1 MRTWRSWTTQ
11 FGRGGGG
18 PGVESRPTPSSSVTL
33 PLTIPGIIAGSLL
46 VFIPATGEYVIPDL
60 LGGGNVQMIGRVLFN
75 EFSRNTDWP
84 VAAAVAIVLLF
95 LLVLP
100 ILVFQYY
107 PGQIGSR
114 RRDAMYNKRSR
125 FLTIMI
131 TLGMAFFYIPMIL
144 LVIYSFNHS
153 KLVPVWGGW
162 STRWYKELFQSE
174 EVWAAVGLSLRIAV
188 VNATFATVLGTFAA
202 LAMVRFG
209 RFRGRTLFGGMLV
222 APLVMPEVITGLS
235 LLVLF
240 ISLQQMFGW
249 PAERGFSTI
258 TIAHI
263 TFSLAYVAVTVQARL
278 TGVGQDLE
286 EAAADLGAKPF
297 KVLTAIT
304 IPQLTPALVS
314 GWLLAFTL
322 SLDDLVIASF
332 VTGPGA
338 NTLPILIFSRIRLG
352 LRPDINAL
360 ATIIILIVAVCVA
373 IAALILYRQ
382 HRRSLLDQQLA
393 ARADA

>member
-1 MRTWRSWTTQ
+1 MLIS
-11 FGRGGGG
+11 G
-18 PGVESRPTPSSSVTL
+18 
-33 PLTIPGIIAGSLL
+33 LTFL
-46 VFIPATGEYVIPDL
+46 YV
-60 LGGGNVQMIGRVLFN
+60 
-75 EFSRNTDWP
+75 
-84 VAAAVAIVLLF
+84 
-95 LLVLP
+95 
-100 ILVFQYY
+100 
-107 PGQIGSR
+107 
-114 RRDAMYNKRSR
+114 
-125 FLTIMI
+125 
-131 TLGMAFFYIPMIL
+131 PMIL
-144 LVIYSFNHS
+144 LVIYSFNYS

-162 STRWYKELFQSE
+162 STRWYYVLFESQD
-174 EVWAAVGLSLRIAV
+174 VWDAVSLSLKIALI
-188 VNATFATVLGTFAA
+188 NATFATILGTLAG

-235 LLVLF
+235 LLVFF
-240 ISLQQMFGW
+240 ISFKQLIGW
-249 PAERGFSTI
+249 PAERGFTTI

-263 TFSLAYVAVTVQARL
+263 TFSLAYVAVIIQARL
-278 TGVGQDLE
+278 TGMGQSLE

-304 IPQLTPALVS
+304 LPRLAPGMVS

-360 ATIIILIVAVCVA
+360 ATIIILFVAVCVA
-373 IAALILYRQ
+373 IAALIMFRQQ
-382 HRRSLLDQQLA
+382 HREEMDQQIA
-393 ARADA
+393 AREG

>member
-1 MRTWRSWTTQ
+1 
-11 FGRGGGG
+11 
-18 PGVESRPTPSSSVTL
+18 
-33 PLTIPGIIAGSLL
+33 
-46 VFIPATGEYVIPDL
+46 
-60 LGGGNVQMIGRVLFN
+60 
-75 EFSRNTDWP
+75 
-84 VAAAVAIVLLF
+84 
-95 LLVLP
+95 
-100 ILVFQYY
+100 
-107 PGQIGSR
+107 
-114 RRDAMYNKRSR
+114 MYNKRSR
-125 FLTIMI
+125 FLTVMVS
-131 TLGMAFFYIPMIL
+131 LGLAFFYIPLLL

-162 STRWYKELFQSE
+162 STRWYKVLFFESP
-174 EVWAAVGLSLRIAV
+174 EVWSAVALSLKIAF
-188 VNATFATVLGTFAA
+188 VNATFATMLGTLAA

-209 RFRGRTLFGGMLV
+209 RFKGRTLFGGMLV

-235 LLVLF
+235 LLVFF
-240 ISLQQMFGW
+240 ISLQELIGW
-249 PAERGFSTI
+249 PAERGFTTI

-263 TFSLAYVAVTVQARL
+263 TFSMAFVAVTVQARL
-278 TGVGQDLE
+278 TGMGQDLE

-304 IPQLTPALVS
+304 IPRLTPALVS

-360 ATIIILIVAVCVA
+360 ATIIILVVAICVT
-373 IAALILYRQ
+373 IAALIMYRQ
-382 HRRSLLDQQLA
+382 HKRDLLDQQLA
-393 ARADA
+393 ERAD